1 MHIATIDAG
10 TTNTRVRIW
19 QDSFFISESI
29 SAVGVRDTA
38 IHGNNAKLTAAIK
51 NTLSDALSRAN
62 LPLDSVKLI
71 LATGMLTSN
80 VGLLE
85 IPHIAAPADM
95 EKLAY
100 HMIERTIPEICT
112 QPIWFIPGIKNGD
125 RARTQEQSKEM
136 DIMRGEEVE
145 VFGLVSQMQIIGP
158 AVFILPGSHN
168 KFVMYNQAAQIT
180 GCMTTLA
187 GELLQV
193 LSNNTI
199 LADAVAHGFA
209 TELDAEAFMEG
220 VKCYQKFGLGRAAF
234 TVRIRNQFAGFTP
247 DQARSYL
254 LGIILADDAQA
265 LLHSPLFQGHA
276 QLPVIIA
283 GKPAIQQGFHLLL
296 IEKFSQITLVDPAI
310 QANLSAYGA
319 IAIAK
324 KRGLLL

>member
-19 QDSFFISESI
+19 QDAILVSEAI
-29 SAVGVRDTA
+29 AAVGVRDTA

-51 NTLSDALSRAN
+51 NTLSDALCRTN
-62 LPLDSVKLI
+62 LPIERLKLI

-85 IPHIAAPADM
+85 IPHITAPADM
-95 EKLAY
+95 EKLAS
-100 HMIERTIPEICT
+100 HMVKHTIPEICA
-112 QPIWFIPGIKNGD
+112 QPIWFIPGIKNMGQPL
-125 RARTQEQSKEM
+125 AQEQITEM

-145 VFGLVSQMQIIGP
+145 VFGLIAQMKIAGP

-168 KFVMYNQAAQIT
+168 KFVMCSTATQIT
-180 GCMTTLA
+180 GCITTLS

-199 LADAVAHGFA
+199 LADAVVHGFA
-209 TELDAEAFMEG
+209 TQLDTEAFMEG

-247 DQARSYL
+247 EQARNYL

-265 LLHSPLFQGHA
+265 LLHSPLFNGHA

-283 GKPAIQQGFHLLL
+283 GKPIMQQGFALLL
-296 IEKFSQITLVDPAI
+296 SEKFAQITLVPPAI

-324 KRGLLL
+324 KRGLLP